1 MTHTNRRQFLTGLAL
16 TPLAAPALSAPAKPV
31 DPIVGWLEEWQVTET
46 DCEQADEDSP
56 EYHVALEEC
65 DRLGLLI
72 CNATATTIEGASAQ
86 FQWLEACFGY
96 IFRDQLGGGFERA
109 FPNIGRS
116 LKALGSVS

>member
-1 MTHTNRRQFLTGLAL
+1 MTRTNRRRVLTGTALA
-16 TPLAAPALSAPAKPV
+16 PLAAPALSAPAKPV
-31 DPIVGWLEEWQVTET
+31 DPIVGWFEEWQITET
-46 DCEQADEDSP
+46 DCDQAAEDSP
-56 EYHVALEEC
+56 TYHVALEER

-96 IFRDQLGGGFERA
+96 IFRDQLGGGFDDS

-116 LKALGSVS
+116 LKALAG